1 LVMAC
6 AVAAT
11 LIALLVVRASLG
23 AAGGIERALLVTFA
37 TAGICGVLLGLG
49 VLAYFYPIGVRQ
61 RQAADGTAEGFGD
74 S

>member
-23 AAGGIERALLVTFA
+23 AAGGTERALLVTFA

-49 VLAYFYPIGVRQ
+49 VRYFYPIGVRQ

>member
-1 LVMAC
+1 
-6 AVAAT
+6 
-11 LIALLVVRASLG
+11 
-23 AAGGIERALLVTFA
+23 LLVTFA

-49 VLAYFYPIGVRQ
+49 VRYFYPIGVRQ